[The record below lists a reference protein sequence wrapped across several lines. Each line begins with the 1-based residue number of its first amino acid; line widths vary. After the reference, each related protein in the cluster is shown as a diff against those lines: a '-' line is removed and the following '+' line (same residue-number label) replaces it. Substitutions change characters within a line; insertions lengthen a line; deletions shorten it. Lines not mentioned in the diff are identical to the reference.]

1 VARRRVGLG
10 ISRLP
15 HRRSEH
21 DLSGVSADE
30 RQVPPPPGLSRPS
43 KSLDF
48 VDECP
53 EISIGALD
61 ARCSWYLMPW
71 SHSVLFVRRNN
82 FKTTA
87 PLLLKNP
94 SDLGVNSSATIEP
107 AGRDLGRTA
116 GPMGASAEAGGEGTD
131 VTDATSTDGL
141 RWLRPRASRSDN
153 AGRRPPEMRRSRQLK
168 ALGCAERSD
177 NLCLATDVF
186 CSCDNSENNKTTRDR
201 LVEDD
206 YMVKT
211 LATG

>member
-1 VARRRVGLG
+1 MARRRVGLG

-15 HRRSEH
+15 HRRSTICR
-21 DLSGVSADE
+21 GVSADE
-30 RQVPPPPGLSRPS
+30 RQVRPPPGLSRPS

-71 SHSVLFVRRNN
+71 SHSVLFVIRSN

-116 GPMGASAEAGGEGTD
+116 GPMGASAEGVEKGPISLTQPRPMDCRGSGRATFVAIVNATD
-131 VTDATSTDGL
+131 L
-141 RWLRPRASRSDN
+141 RKCDDLASRRRWDA
-153 AGRRPPEMRRSRQLK
+153 AGVR
-168 ALGCAERSD
+168 
-177 NLCLATDVF
+177 TIFV
-186 CSCDNSENNKTTRDR
+186 
-201 LVEDD
+201 
-206 YMVKT
+206 
-211 LATG
+211 

>member
-1 VARRRVGLG
+1 MARRRVGLG

-15 HRRSEH
+15 HRRSTICR
-21 DLSGVSADE
+21 GVSADE
-30 RQVPPPPGLSRPS
+30 RQVRPPPGLSRPS
-43 KSLDF
+43 ESLDF

-71 SHSVLFVRRNN
+71 SHSVLFVIRSN

-87 PLLLKNP
+87 PLLLKKP

-141 RWLRPRASRSDN
+141 RWLRPRDVRSDN
-153 AGRRPPEMRRSRQLK
+153 AGRRPPEMRRSCQPN
-168 ALGCAERSD
+168 AVGCGGGPD
-177 NLCLATDVF
+177 NLCLATDAF
-186 CSCDNSENNKTTRDR
+186 CSCDNSENNKTR
-201 LVEDD
+201 LDVS
-206 YMVKT
+206 
-211 LATG
+211 APH